1 MCTSINETSFVGSER
16 GLFSL
21 LFCSSSRLN
30 FTFES
35 FYVVTHIRGRG
46 PGVYQ
51 SIQDALYFFFILTE
65 NKLKINK
72 SMHDQMIAYFK
83 GRMLLLVFVHHI
95 HLLRLI

>member
-1 MCTSINETSFVGSER
+1 M
-16 GLFSL
+16 L
-21 LFCSSSRLN
+21 SRI
-30 FTFES
+30 
-35 FYVVTHIRGRG
+35 YVVGARG
-46 PGVYQ
+46 
-51 SIQDALYFFFILTE
+51 SIKVFKTRCIFFFIFILTE

>member
-1 MCTSINETSFVGSER
+1 M
-16 GLFSL
+16 L
-21 LFCSSSRLN
+21 SRI
-30 FTFES
+30 
-35 FYVVTHIRGRG
+35 YVVGARG
-46 PGVYQ
+46 
-51 SIQDALYFFFILTE
+51 SIKVFKTRCIFFYILTE

>member
-1 MCTSINETSFVGSER
+1 M
-16 GLFSL
+16 L
-21 LFCSSSRLN
+21 SRI
-30 FTFES
+30 
-35 FYVVTHIRGRG
+35 YVVGARG
-46 PGVYQ
+46 
-51 SIQDALYFFFILTE
+51 SIKVFKTRCIFFFILTE

>member
-1 MCTSINETSFVGSER
+1 M
-16 GLFSL
+16 L
-21 LFCSSSRLN
+21 SRI
-30 FTFES
+30 
-35 FYVVTHIRGRG
+35 YVVGARG
-46 PGVYQ
+46 
-51 SIQDALYFFFILTE
+51 SIKVFETRCIFFFILTE